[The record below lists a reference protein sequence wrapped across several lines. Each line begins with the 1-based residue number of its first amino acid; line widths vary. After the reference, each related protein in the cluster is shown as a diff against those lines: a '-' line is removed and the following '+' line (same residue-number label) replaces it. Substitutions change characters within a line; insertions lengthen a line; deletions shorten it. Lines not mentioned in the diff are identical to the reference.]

1 MKKFT
6 KVLLALTL
14 IAAMV
19 VPMAVS
25 SFAKELT
32 PYQGNYTGMNTGCGF
47 LDGNVYCE
55 EGFAGEDVDDLT
67 VTVNGKPAYINNG
80 YLGNAHTGLQSEGE
94 GKTNNKFWVGVVG
107 AEIVEGENT
116 MVVTDKAGDTLTY
129 TFNSSTKALGTSYAK
144 VVSNLAKKTVKAE
157 IAFFNDPGFAIG
169 TEFEGKCHDEHGTT
183 ATFKVTKYDEATK
196 IYTIEAKDYAPSHSV
211 LELKVTSEGEY
222 KDYFVSANI
231 HQGGKKKADKGV
243 EGDMIKLVSATSVQT
258 GTTNAWGNASNLI
271 DGFSN
276 PKAEGGFPE
285 GGVTI
290 TVEAKEAT
298 KAATLVL
305 YTNDDG
311 DWNNRAPKTFK
322 VYASN
327 TAGEKGVE
335 VANVEDS
342 GIQNVN
348 HTPFAFKLNTTEA
361 YKYYTIEISS
371 FLGTGWV
378 QVGEVEL
385 YTGDVTITD
394 EVGVV
399 TLKGD
404 VAYNGTKPEAPV
416 DPDTPVDPKPE
427 TKVPETG
434 DVVVIATLLSVVS
447 LAGTAFV
454 SKKRR

>member
-32 PYQGNYTGMNTGCGF
+32 TYDGQWANSRGTGCGF
-47 LDGNVYCE
+47 LDGNIYCT
-55 EGFAGEDVDDLT
+55 EGFTADSTTDLKLT
-67 VTVNGKPAYINNG
+67 MNGKPAYFCDG
-80 YLGNAHTGLQSEGE
+80 YLGLKHSALRNDGE
-94 GKTNNKFWVGVVG
+94 GTNNWFFCGIIGADIVV
-107 AEIVEGENT
+107 GENT
-116 MVVTDKAGDTLTY
+116 LVITDKAGDTLTY
-129 TFNSSTKALGTSYAK
+129 KFESSTRALGTSYAK
-144 VVSNLAKKTVKAE
+144 VVANLAKKTVKAE
-157 IAFFNDPGFAIG
+157 IAFNEDPGFAIG
-169 TEFEGKCHDEHGTT
+169 TEFEGKCHDDHGNT
-183 ATFKVTKYDEATK
+183 ATFKVTAYDEATK
-196 IYTIEAKDYAPSHSV
+196 IYTIEAKDYTTSQSL

-222 KDYFVSANI
+222 KDCMITAAIN
-231 HQGGKKKADKGV
+231 QGGKKKADKGV
-243 EGDMIKLVSATSVQT
+243 EGDMIKLVSATSVKTAT
-258 GTTNAWGNASNLI
+258 GESFGTAANVI

-276 PKAEGGFPE
+276 PKVEGSFPE

-290 TVEAKEAT
+290 TVEAEKAT

-322 VYASN
+322 VYGSN
-327 TAGEKGVE
+327 TAGEKGTE
-335 VANVEDS
+335 IANVEDS
-342 GIQNVN
+342 GIENVN
-348 HTPFAFKLNTTEA
+348 HTPFAFKLNSTEA
-361 YKYYTIEISS
+361 YKYYTIEISA

-399 TLKGD
+399 TLKGA
-404 VAYNGTKPEAPV
+404 VSYNGVKPTAPGT
-416 DPDTPVDPKPE
+416 PDTPDTPD
-427 TKVPETG
+427 VPETG
-434 DVVVIATLLSVVS
+434 DVVVIASLLSAIS